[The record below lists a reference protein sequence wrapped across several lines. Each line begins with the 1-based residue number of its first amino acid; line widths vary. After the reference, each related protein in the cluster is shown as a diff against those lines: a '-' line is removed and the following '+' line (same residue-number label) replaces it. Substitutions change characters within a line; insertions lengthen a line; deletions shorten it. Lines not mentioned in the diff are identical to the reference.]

1 MMKITW
7 LGHAALKIEGSKIV
21 FIDPFLSGNP
31 MASLRAQDIAHA
43 DLVVVSHDHGDHLG
57 DSFAICQKTGA
68 TLVALHEIALAAA
81 EKSIV
86 AEGMG
91 IGGTVNVSG
100 VDISLVPAF
109 HSAGLGGTA
118 AGIIVA
124 MDGKTV
130 YHAGDTGLTLEMQ
143 LIGEMYS
150 PDIAFLPIDGRYN
163 MTPRLAA
170 KAVELLR
177 VPRVVPIHYD
187 TFALIHSSPQ
197 EFAERVGATCA
208 VTILQPGGSI
218 EI

>member
-1 MMKITW
+1 MKITW
-7 LGHAALKIEGSKIV
+7 LGHSALKLEGSRIIYV
-21 FIDPFLSGNP
+21 DPFLSGNP
-31 MASLRAQDIAHA
+31 MASLRVQDIDRA
-43 DLVVVSHDHGDHLG
+43 DIVVVSHDHGDHLG
-57 DSFAICQKTGA
+57 DSFAICRQTGA
-68 TLVALHEIALAAA
+68 TLVALHEIGLAAQ
-81 EKSIV
+81 ERKLK

-91 IGGTVNVSG
+91 IGGTVNVAG
-100 VDISLVPAF
+100 VEISLVPAF

-118 AGIIVA
+118 AGIVIA

-143 LIGEMYS
+143 LIGEMYR

-177 VPRVVPIHYD
+177 VPRVVPIHYG
-187 TFALIHSSPQ
+187 TFPHIQSSPE
-197 EFAERVGATCA
+197 EFKKRVGPASE
-208 VTILQPGGSI
+208 VLILQPGGTV